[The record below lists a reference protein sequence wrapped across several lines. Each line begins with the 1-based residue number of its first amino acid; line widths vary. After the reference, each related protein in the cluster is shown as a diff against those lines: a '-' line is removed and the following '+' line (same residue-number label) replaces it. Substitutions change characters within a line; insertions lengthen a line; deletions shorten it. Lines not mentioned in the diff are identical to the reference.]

1 MTQMSPKMFGN
12 NTDTFY
18 RTHGY
23 FHTPRK
29 SPEKQRCLRHCL
41 SRKGFGHQ
49 TQQQLSPTRREGAL
63 SRDSS
68 LDNLNPLLGQSARY
82 HKSPNYERT
91 LNHKNS
97 EIFSQSTTTQL
108 VEEDGPNVFG
118 KRLYSSKAANRLRN
132 VRILKMKQVQIKN
145 MDLVGI

>member
-1 MTQMSPKMFGN
+1 MTQMSPKMFGTA
-12 NTDTFY
+12 TDTFY
-18 RTHGY
+18 RTHGH

-49 TQQQLSPTRREGAL
+49 TQQQLSPTRREGGF

-82 HKSPNYERT
+82 HKSPNNNERT
-91 LNHKNS
+91 LNHKSS
-97 EIFSQSTTTQL
+97 EIFNQSSTTQL
-108 VEEDGPNVFG
+108 VDEDGRNVFG
-118 KRLYSSKAANRLRN
+118 KRLYSSKAANR
-132 VRILKMKQVQIKN
+132 
-145 MDLVGI
+145 